1 MMKYLN
7 ILCLFLIGF
16 CSHMMQAQIEN
27 AGSEEYGR
35 LFDVQYHPSETDRLY
50 ARTLGNHIVT
60 SDDNGDT
67 WDILYSSPEPFEI
80 EDINYIVD
88 SHSLSFHAANSI
100 YVLDIETLQY
110 SLETDLP
117 IPPQAESVWV
127 NSYYIHPSDA
137 DFIIA
142 SQGFK
147 IGVDTFSKVYYTTD
161 GGDEWQEVYYNVE
174 NDYIH
179 VNSVAL
185 NPSDS
190 TQLYIFRGNSP
201 EDTIGGLFI
210 SEDSGETWEEKLAG
224 YTLKA
229 FDFNPD
235 DSQELIVGTSI
246 GNGNHEEQLFKSTDA
261 GNNWDSIPINWTD
274 KTLNNIT
281 DVTYK
286 PNDPNTVIVLEEN
299 EIVVTE
305 DNFNTWE
312 NYVYPNVD
320 THSYYYGLF
329 TSFNPSQD
337 GEVYISSNYHVL
349 HSDNNAEDLEWAKNP
364 YFHSTGQYNDIYQS
378 DDEQHLYYG
387 VQYGYVH
394 RNMETEEDTPY
405 FVKPL
410 DFVALSPN
418 TPMFIDKRAM
428 GRVYVYEDG
437 LSGTDLKVSLNHG
450 DDEETIYTGFKP
462 DFDALASYPS
472 DSKTVIA
479 AFSQQG
485 SSNELVKIDYN
496 DIDQVEITDLSLP
509 IDEKVSGIFISAEN
523 DLILIAVGS
532 SFYKSDD
539 EGESWEELD
548 EGLEGLQADTI
559 FDLTYN
565 PIDENQLTI
574 ATSNGIYTS
583 YNQGE
588 EWEKINDGRY
598 NKVEHSPLTN
608 GDIVALSYSWI
619 DADNTSN
626 DFKISY
632 TNDAGENWEDINY
645 EDLYYIKANTGATL
659 FKDNEEADVYVGTSD
674 IGLLKVTLDFD
685 DLGVPGHADREEDKA
700 LIYPNP
706 VHDVLNIQLEDD
718 EQINRVTIH
727 TGAGAKIREEN
738 AVDKIDVSSLPEDVY
753 LITIQTKSNKT
764 MTKRFIKK

>member
-1 MMKYLN
+1 MKHLN
-7 ILCLFLIGF
+7 ILCLLLFL
-16 CSHMMQAQIEN
+16 CSYFTHAQIEN
-27 AGSEEYGR
+27 VGSKEYGR
-35 LFDVQYHPSETDRLY
+35 LMDVQYHSSETDRLY

-60 SDDNGDT
+60 SDDNGEA
-67 WDILYSSPEPFEI
+67 WDILYSFPESLGV
-80 EDINYIVD
+80 EDLKYMAD
-88 SHSLSFHAANSI
+88 SHSLSFYAGNSI
-100 YVLDIETLQY
+100 YILDIETLQY

-117 IPPQAESVWV
+117 IPPQAESVWID
-127 NSYYIHPSDA
+127 SYYIHPSDA
-137 DFIIA
+137 DFIIV

-147 IGVDTFSKVYYTTD
+147 IGFDTFSKVYYTTD
-161 GGDEWQEVYYNVE
+161 GGEEWQEVYYSVE

-235 DSQELIVGTSI
+235 DSQELLVGTDI
-246 GNGNHEEQLFKSTDA
+246 GFGNHEEKLFKSTDA
-261 GNNWDSIPINWTD
+261 GNSWDSIPISWTD

-281 DVTYK
+281 NITYK

-305 DNFNTWE
+305 DDFDTWE
-312 NYVYPNVD
+312 NYVYPEVD

-364 YFHSTGQYNDIYQS
+364 FFQSTGQYNDIYQS

-394 RNMETEEDTPY
+394 RNLQTEEDTPY

-410 DFVALSPN
+410 DYVSLSPN
-418 TPMFIDKRAM
+418 MPMFIDKRAM
-428 GRVYVYEDG
+428 GRVYVYEEG
-437 LSGTDLKVSLNHG
+437 LSGADLKVSINHG

-462 DFDALASYPS
+462 AFDALASYPS
-472 DSKTVIA
+472 DNKTVIA

-496 DIDQVEITDLSLP
+496 DINQVETTTLSLP
-509 IDEKVSGIFISAEN
+509 IDEKVNGIFISAEN
-523 DLILIAVGS
+523 DLIVIAVKS
-532 SFYKSDD
+532 SLYKSID
-539 EGESWEELD
+539 EGESWEELND
-548 EGLEGLQADTI
+548 GLEDLQADII
-559 FDLTYN
+559 FDLVYN
-565 PIDENQLTI
+565 PLDENQLTI

-588 EWEKINDGRY
+588 EWEKLKEGRY
-598 NKVEHSPLTN
+598 NKVEHSPVTN
-608 GDIVALSYSWI
+608 GDMVALSYSWE
-619 DADNTSN
+619 DANNSPN
-626 DFKISY
+626 EFKVSY
-632 TNDAGENWEDINY
+632 TNDAEENWEDINY

-659 FKDNEEADVYVGTSD
+659 FKDNEEADVYIGTSD
-674 IGLLKVTLDFD
+674 IGVIKLTLDFT
-685 DLGVPGHADREEDKA
+685 DLSIPDYSDNNDENNI

-706 VHDVLNIQLEDD
+706 AEDFLHIETKNNINISRLSFYAM
-718 EQINRVTIH
+718 N
-727 TGAGAKIREEN
+727 GKKIKEEVSSN
-738 AVDKIDVSSLPEDVY
+738 KIDVSSMPSGIY
-753 LITIQTKSNKT
+753 LLKILTNSNEEIV
-764 MTKRFIKK
+764 KRFVKK